1 MNMSNI
7 NYAHYARLIEAI
19 KNTKRIEIMQLLR
32 SHCLT
37 VSEMKKMTGISQ
49 ANISQH
55 LQVLRREGVVVTER
69 KGKEIKYCISHPE
82 FIKVLDS
89 IQRILA
95 DRTQE
100 KPQIN
105 HSTLPTAPEFI
116 DPVCKMK
123 VIPRHTAFSGYY
135 KRTAYYFCAS
145 GCKKEFLK
153 NPKRYV

>member
-1 MNMSNI
+1 MSNI
-7 NYAHYARLIEAI
+7 NYTHYAQLIEAI

-55 LQVLRREGVVVTER
+55 LQVLRREGVVVAER
-69 KGKEIKYCISHPE
+69 NGKEIKYCISHPE
-82 FIKVLDS
+82 FITVLDC
-89 IQRILA
+89 IQKILS
-95 DRTQE
+95 DRTHE
-100 KPQIN
+100 KLPIN
-105 HSTLPTAPEFI
+105 HSTLPDVPKFT

-123 VIPRHTAFSGYY
+123 VLPRHTAFSSYY

-153 NPKRYV
+153 NPKKYV

>member
-1 MNMSNI
+1 MSNI
-7 NYAHYARLIEAI
+7 NYTHYARLIEAI

-32 SHCLT
+32 SDCLT

-55 LQVLRREGVVVTER
+55 LQVLRREGVVVTQR
-69 KGKEIKYCISHPE
+69 NGKEVTYCISHPE
-82 FIKVLDS
+82 FFKVLDS
-89 IQRILA
+89 IQKILA

-105 HSTLPTAPEFI
+105 RSTLPTALEFT

-123 VIPRHTAFSGYY
+123 VLPRHTAFSCYY

-153 NPKRYV
+153 NPKKYV